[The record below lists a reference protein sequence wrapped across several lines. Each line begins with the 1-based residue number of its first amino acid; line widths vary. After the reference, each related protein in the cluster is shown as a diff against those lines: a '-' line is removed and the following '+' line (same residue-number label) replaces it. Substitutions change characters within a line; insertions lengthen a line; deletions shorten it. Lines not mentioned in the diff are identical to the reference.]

1 MPRATNS
8 GILSFNVVFK
18 CLGECPMSAI
28 LFQSANV
35 LDVESL
41 QLKTAQDVWVQN
53 GLIKSVM
60 PHQAGATVPAGTQ
73 VIQAQGKTLMP
84 GLIDCH
90 VHVIAA
96 HLNLNITAN
105 QPNVFATLRA
115 LPIMKGMLMRGFT
128 TVRDAG
134 GGDWNLAEA
143 TRTDMVEGP
152 RIFAAGRALSQ
163 TGGHGDGRPRS
174 DVIEPC
180 GCSSRVGALARVVDG
195 VDNVRLAVREEI
207 MKGANQIKI
216 MASGGVAS
224 PNDPIHYL
232 GYSEAEIRAIVDEAE
247 HAGTYVMAHAYT
259 PKAIHRAV
267 DYGVRSIEHG
277 NLIDVSTAQFMADQQ
292 AYMVPTLITYEALAN
307 EGASLGL
314 PAVSVA
320 KIETVRSQGQ
330 KALEILAKAGVKMAL
345 GTDLLG
351 ESHRHQSEELR
362 IRADILGNGAAL
374 QQATLNA
381 AELINMTGQ
390 LGVVKAGA
398 IADLLLVD
406 GNPLTDMSCLLG
418 QGDHI
423 QAIMKDGKFYKQS

>member
-1 MPRATNS
+1 
-8 GILSFNVVFK
+8 
-18 CLGECPMSAI
+18 
-28 LFQSANV
+28 
-35 LDVESL
+35 
-41 QLKTAQDVWVQN
+41 
-53 GLIKSVM
+53 
-60 PHQAGATVPAGTQ
+60 
-73 VIQAQGKTLMP
+73 
-84 GLIDCH
+84 
-90 VHVIAA
+90 
-96 HLNLNITAN
+96 
-105 QPNVFATLRA
+105 
-115 LPIMKGMLMRGFT
+115 MKGMLMRGFT

-224 PNDPIHYL
+224 PNDPIHFL
-232 GYSEAEIRAIVDEAE
+232 GYSEGEIRAIVDEAE

-259 PKAIHRAV
+259 PKAIYRAV

-277 NLIDVSTAQFMADQQ
+277 NLIDVSTAQFMADKQ

-362 IRADILGNGAAL
+362 IRADILGNGVAL

-381 AELINMTGQ
+381 AELINMSGQ

-406 GNPLTDMSCLLG
+406 GNPLVDMSCLLG
-418 QGDHI
+418 QGERILTLLLH
-423 QAIMKDGKFYKQS
+423 AKLQSLQTL

>member
-1 MPRATNS
+1 MNT
-8 GILSFNVVFK
+8 
-18 CLGECPMSAI
+18 I
-28 LFQSANV
+28 LFQAANV
-35 LDVESL
+35 LDVASL
-41 QLKTAQDVWVQN
+41 QFKIGQDVWVEN
-53 GLIKSVM
+53 GLIKSVG
-60 PHQAGATVPAGTQ
+60 PHQPDVFIASDTKVVKAE
-73 VIQAQGKTLMP
+73 GKTLMP

-143 TRTDMVEGP
+143 TRTDMTIGP
-152 RIFAAGRALSQ
+152 RIFASGRALSQ

-180 GCSSRVGALARVVDG
+180 SCSSRVGTLARVVDG

-232 GYSEAEIRAIVDEAE
+232 GYSEAEIRAIVEEAE

-259 PKAIHRAV
+259 PKAIYRAV
-267 DYGVRSIEHG
+267 AYGVRSIEHG
-277 NLIDVSTAQFMADQQ
+277 NLIDEETAQFMAERN

-345 GTDLLG
+345 GSDLLG

-362 IRADILGNGAAL
+362 IRASILGNGAAL

-381 AELINMTGQ
+381 AELLNMSGQ
-390 LGVVKAGA
+390 LGVVQPGA
-398 IADLLLVD
+398 IADLLLVN
-406 GNPLTDMSCLLG
+406 GNPLADISCLLG

-423 QAIMKDGKFYKQS
+423 EVIVKDGKLYKQ

>member
-1 MPRATNS
+1 
-8 GILSFNVVFK
+8 
-18 CLGECPMSAI
+18 
-28 LFQSANV
+28 
-35 LDVESL
+35 
-41 QLKTAQDVWVQN
+41 
-53 GLIKSVM
+53 
-60 PHQAGATVPAGTQ
+60 
-73 VIQAQGKTLMP
+73 
-84 GLIDCH
+84 
-90 VHVIAA
+90 
-96 HLNLNITAN
+96 
-105 QPNVFATLRA
+105 
-115 LPIMKGMLMRGFT
+115 
-128 TVRDAG
+128 
-134 GGDWNLAEA
+134 
-143 TRTDMVEGP
+143 MVEGP
-152 RIFAAGRALSQ
+152 RIFASGRALSQ

-207 MKGANQIKI
+207 MKGVNQIKI

-259 PKAIHRAV
+259 SKAIYRAI

-292 AYMVPTLITYEALAN
+292 AFMVPTLITYEALAN

-362 IRADILGNGAAL
+362 IRADILGKGAAL
-374 QQATLNA
+374 QQATVNA
-381 AELINMTGQ
+381 AELINMAGQ

-406 GNPLTDMSCLLG
+406 GNPLTDISCLLG

-423 QAIMKDGKFYKQS
+423 EVIMKDGKIYKQT

>member
-1 MPRATNS
+1 MNT
-8 GILSFNVVFK
+8 
-18 CLGECPMSAI
+18 I
-28 LFQSANV
+28 LFQAANV
-35 LDVESL
+35 LDVASL
-41 QLKTAQDVWVQN
+41 QFKTGQDVWVEN
-53 GLIKSVM
+53 GLIKSVG
-60 PHQAGATVPAGTQ
+60 PHQPDVFIASDTKVVKAE
-73 VIQAQGKTLMP
+73 GKTLMP

-143 TRTDMVEGP
+143 TRTDMTIGP

-180 GCSSRVGALARVVDG
+180 SCSSRVGTLARVVDG

-232 GYSEAEIRAIVDEAE
+232 GYSEAEIRAIVEEAE

-259 PKAIHRAV
+259 PKAIYRAV
-267 DYGVRSIEHG
+267 AYGVRSIEHG
-277 NLIDVSTAQFMADQQ
+277 NLIDEETAQFMAEKN

-345 GTDLLG
+345 GSDLLG

-362 IRADILGNGAAL
+362 IRASILGNGAAL

-381 AELINMTGQ
+381 AELLNMSGQ
-390 LGVVKAGA
+390 LGVVQPGA
-398 IADLLLVD
+398 IADLLLVN
-406 GNPLTDMSCLLG
+406 GNPLADISCLLG

-423 QAIMKDGKFYKQS
+423 EVIVKDGKLYKQ

>member
-1 MPRATNS
+1 
-8 GILSFNVVFK
+8 
-18 CLGECPMSAI
+18 
-28 LFQSANV
+28 
-35 LDVESL
+35 
-41 QLKTAQDVWVQN
+41 
-53 GLIKSVM
+53 
-60 PHQAGATVPAGTQ
+60 
-73 VIQAQGKTLMP
+73 
-84 GLIDCH
+84 
-90 VHVIAA
+90 
-96 HLNLNITAN
+96 
-105 QPNVFATLRA
+105 
-115 LPIMKGMLMRGFT
+115 
-128 TVRDAG
+128 
-134 GGDWNLAEA
+134 
-143 TRTDMVEGP
+143 
-152 RIFAAGRALSQ
+152 
-163 TGGHGDGRPRS
+163 
-174 DVIEPC
+174 
-180 GCSSRVGALARVVDG
+180 
-195 VDNVRLAVREEI
+195 
-207 MKGANQIKI
+207 

-259 PKAIHRAV
+259 PKAIYRAI

-277 NLIDVSTAQFMADQQ
+277 NLIDESTAQFMADKQ
-292 AYMVPTLITYEALAN
+292 AFMVPTLITYEALAN

-330 KALEILAKAGVKMAL
+330 KALELLAKAGVKMAL

-362 IRADILGNGAAL
+362 IRADILGNGTAL

-381 AELINMTGQ
+381 AELINMPGQ
-390 LGVVKAGA
+390 LGVVKVGA

-423 QAIMKDGKFYKQS
+423 EVIMKDGKIYKQA

>member
-1 MPRATNS
+1 MSSCGGDSFLKRFMTS
-8 GILSFNVVFK
+8 IL
-18 CLGECPMSAI
+18 I
-28 LFQSANV
+28 QSANV
-35 LDVESL
+35 LDVET
-41 QLKTAQDVWVQN
+41 LKFLPDTDVWVLN
-53 GLIKSVM
+53 GQIEAVGPQL
-60 PHQAGATVPAGTQ
+60 PLPEGAQTVSAKGL
-73 VIQAQGKTLMP
+73 TLMP

-90 VHVIAA
+90 VHVIAS
-96 HLNLNITAN
+96 HLNLTYNSQ

-115 LPIMKGMLMRGFT
+115 IPIMKGMLMRGFT

-134 GGDWNLAEA
+134 GADWNLAEA
-143 TRTDMVEGP
+143 TRTDLVEGP

-174 DVIEPC
+174 DELESC
-180 GCSSRVGALARVVDG
+180 ACSTRVGALARVVDG

-232 GYSEAEIRAIVDEAE
+232 GYSEGEIRAIVDEAE

-259 PKAIHRAV
+259 PKAIRRAV
-267 DYGVRSIEHG
+267 DFGVRSIEHG
-277 NLIDVSTAQFMADQQ
+277 NLIDADTCAFMADHG
-292 AYMVPTLITYEALAN
+292 AFMVPTLITYEALAN

-351 ESHRHQSEELR
+351 ESHRHQSDELR
-362 IRADILGNGAAL
+362 IRAGILGAGATL
-374 QQATLNA
+374 QQATVNA
-381 AELINMTGQ
+381 AELLNMSGQ
-390 LGVVKAGA
+390 LGVIKPGA
-398 IADLLLVD
+398 KADLLLVK
-406 GNPLTDMSCLLG
+406 GNPLTDISCLLG
-418 QGDHI
+418 QGENI
-423 QAIMKDGKFYKQS
+423 LSIMKDGKFYKQGLPA

>member
-1 MPRATNS
+1 MNT
-8 GILSFNVVFK
+8 
-18 CLGECPMSAI
+18 I
-28 LFQSANV
+28 LFQAANV
-35 LDVESL
+35 LDVASL
-41 QLKTAQDVWVQN
+41 QFKTGQDVWVEN
-53 GLIKSVM
+53 GLIKSVG
-60 PHQAGATVPAGTQ
+60 PHQPDVFIASDTKVVKAE
-73 VIQAQGKTLMP
+73 GKTLMP

-143 TRTDMVEGP
+143 TRTDMTIGP
-152 RIFAAGRALSQ
+152 RIFASGRALSQ

-180 GCSSRVGALARVVDG
+180 SCSSRVGALARVVDG

-259 PKAIHRAV
+259 PKAIYRAV
-267 DYGVRSIEHG
+267 AYGVRSIEHG
-277 NLIDVSTAQFMADQQ
+277 NLIDEETAQFMAERN

-345 GTDLLG
+345 GSDLLG

-362 IRADILGNGAAL
+362 IRASILGNGAAL

-381 AELINMTGQ
+381 AELLNMSGQ
-390 LGVVKAGA
+390 LGVVQPGA
-398 IADLLLVD
+398 IADLLLVN
-406 GNPLTDMSCLLG
+406 GNPLADISCLLG

-423 QAIMKDGKFYKQS
+423 EVIVKDGKLYKQ

>member
-1 MPRATNS
+1 MNT
-8 GILSFNVVFK
+8 
-18 CLGECPMSAI
+18 I
-28 LFQSANV
+28 LFQAANV
-35 LDVESL
+35 LDVASL
-41 QLKTAQDVWVQN
+41 HFKIGQDVWVEN
-53 GLIKSVM
+53 GLIKSVG
-60 PHQAGATVPAGTQ
+60 PHQPDVFIASDTKVVKAE
-73 VIQAQGKTLMP
+73 GKTLMP

-143 TRTDMVEGP
+143 TRTDMTIGP
-152 RIFAAGRALSQ
+152 RIFASGRALSQ

-180 GCSSRVGALARVVDG
+180 SCSSRVGTLARVVDG

-232 GYSEAEIRAIVDEAE
+232 GYSEAEIRAIVEEAE

-259 PKAIHRAV
+259 PKAIYRAV
-267 DYGVRSIEHG
+267 AYGVRSIEHG
-277 NLIDVSTAQFMADQQ
+277 NLIDEETAQFMAEKN

-345 GTDLLG
+345 GSDLLG

-362 IRADILGNGAAL
+362 IRASILGNGAAL

-381 AELINMTGQ
+381 AELLNMSGQ
-390 LGVVKAGA
+390 LGVVQPGA
-398 IADLLLVD
+398 IADLLLVN
-406 GNPLTDMSCLLG
+406 GNPLADISCLLG

-423 QAIMKDGKFYKQS
+423 EVIVKDGKLYKQ